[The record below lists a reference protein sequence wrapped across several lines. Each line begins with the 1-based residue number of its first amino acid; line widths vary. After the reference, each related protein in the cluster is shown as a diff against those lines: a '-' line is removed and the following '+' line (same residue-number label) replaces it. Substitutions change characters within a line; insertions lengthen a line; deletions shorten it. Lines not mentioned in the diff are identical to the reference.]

1 MSVTDKDRIIQAI
14 RDTLNGD
21 PEAYTVIVTAYMDRL
36 HRTALC
42 LCTHPDAA
50 EDLVQ
55 ETLIDGYMH
64 LSELR
69 DPAKIGAWLTQILKY
84 KALRQVVKARK
95 TELMDELP
103 DTPDHDTPDA
113 RYRDDETMREWRKR
127 LEALSPTLRET
138 AILYFWEDRTME
150 DIARLTRT
158 PLGTVK
164 GRIHAAREKMR
175 KEFTMSETNKNTLPD
190 SFAEA
195 LEKKVQELAN
205 YHKLYGSSAGFD
217 SAYKSIKELIANL
230 SDKEDVEKYSL
241 WSAEIAARNDP
252 AVYSEEAFATY
263 KKYGKANYAACLYVD
278 HAWKRGS
285 EQEKAD
291 YLEGTAIPALLEYPE
306 GEDRHGGL
314 GYLKF
319 WQASHLL
326 RTDNPDYDRVE
337 ALYDE
342 AMEHYRHINSVISM
356 YGNTIA
362 ARKAMP
368 HLRESRPMTYF
379 SITGESWWI
388 TDGNL
393 HYWSEPGFS
402 NSSELYRFHNPLFYF
417 SGCTGD
423 RYFFPRTVDLTEG
436 AEEVMT
442 TEDGHPCGIRRVV
455 STQETVKSPA
465 GIFENC
471 VRIDKEDTDG
481 TIYSAWY
488 KEGVGLVQATV
499 SNSPLKTKVLV
510 SYEIKGG
517 EGLLPLCVGNTWR
530 YENPE
535 KPDVM
540 VEVTEY
546 AIEQMGKNNGDRDMV
561 SLSCLDYIALE
572 PDWELRTSDATL
584 LFTKASDLCDAKKFA
599 EAADTLRAIVVANSD
614 RESVDCALSVLPYLE
629 EKAGYD
635 KKNWR
640 FCPSSANIS
649 TLTLRQ
655 SHGCMT
661 YEESDVFSCDTGVW
675 GSRGEENRIFG
686 VKPFRYLQALTDT
699 LWDDRWV
706 PGYTEEH
713 PHSWKNVTIRLAVT
727 DGGRVETPAGVFE
740 STVCLTVEA
749 GDTDAP
755 RDTDYFFR
763 NTEMGTKRFWFAPG
777 VGVVRFTCDWGR
789 HISSDCVL
797 SAYTTVAAPG
807 EAMPIHIGNRWQY
820 DEVNLTAEGYV
831 ARRDYSVLSGMGIRY
846 LLGDHQ
852 MFTFKGTLEEYEAYK
867 AKLAAERA
875 KSV

>member
-1 MSVTDKDRIIQAI
+1 MSITDKDRILRAI

-21 PEAYTVIVTAYMDRL
+21 PEAYTVIVTAYMDKL

-55 ETLIDGYMH
+55 ETLIDGYLH

-69 DPAKIGAWLTQILKY
+69 DHQKIGAWLTQILKY

-95 TELMDELP
+95 TELYEELP

-113 RYRDDETMREWRKR
+113 YYRDSETMREWRKR
-127 LEALSPTLRET
+127 LEALSPALRET
-138 AILYFWEDRTME
+138 AILYFWEDYTME
-150 DIARLTRT
+150 EIARRTNT

-164 GRIHAAREKMR
+164 GRIHTAREKLR
-175 KEFTMSETNKNTLPD
+175 KEYSMTETNMNTLPD

-205 YHKLYGSSAGFD
+205 YRKLYGSNAGFD

-230 SDKEDVEKYSL
+230 SDKADVEKYSL
-241 WSAEIAARNDP
+241 RSAEIAARNDP
-252 AVYSEEAFATY
+252 AAYSAEAFSTY
-263 KKYGKANYAACLYVD
+263 KKYGKANDAACLYVNL
-278 HAWKRGS
+278 AWKLGS

-291 YLEGTAIPALLEYPE
+291 YLENTAIPALLEYPE
-306 GEDRHGGL
+306 DNDRHGGL
-314 GYLKF
+314 GYLTF

-326 RTDNPDYDRVE
+326 RTDAPDYDRVE
-337 ALYDE
+337 ALYGE
-342 AMEHYRHINSVISM
+342 AMEHYRHISSVNAM
-356 YGNTIA
+356 YGNTVA
-362 ARKAMP
+362 ALKALP

-388 TDGNL
+388 TEGNL
-393 HYWSEPGFS
+393 YYWSEPGFS
-402 NSSELYRFHNPLFYF
+402 GGSELYRFHNPLFYF
-417 SGCTGD
+417 SGCVGD
-423 RYFFPRTVDLTEG
+423 RYFFPRTADLTEG
-436 AEEVMT
+436 AEEIMT
-442 TEDGHPCGIRRVV
+442 ADDGHSCGIRRVV
-455 STQETVKSPA
+455 STTETVTTPA
-465 GIFENC
+465 GVFENC
-471 VRIDKEDTDG
+471 VHIDKEDTDG
-481 TIYSAWY
+481 TVYSAWY
-488 KEGVGLVQATV
+488 KEGVGLVQSTV
-499 SNSPLKTKVLV
+499 SSSPLKAKVLV
-510 SYEIKGG
+510 SCEIKGG

-546 AIEQMGKNNGDRDMV
+546 TIEQMGKGNGDKDMV

-572 PDWELRTSDATL
+572 PDWEMRTSDATL
-584 LFTKASDLCDAKKFA
+584 LFSKASDLCDAKRFS
-599 EAADTLRAIVVANSD
+599 EAADTLRAIVIANSD
-614 RESVDCALSVLPYLE
+614 RESVDCALSVLSYLE
-629 EKAGYD
+629 EKAQYD
-635 KKNWR
+635 QAHWR

-661 YEESDVFSCDTGVW
+661 YDECDVFSCDTGVW

-686 VKPFRYLQALTDT
+686 VKPFRYLQSLTDT
-699 LWDDRWV
+699 LWNDRWV
-706 PGYTEEH
+706 AGYTEEH
-713 PHSWKNVTIRLAVT
+713 PHSWKNATIKLSVT

-797 SAYTTVAAPG
+797 TAYRAVAAEG
-807 EAMPIHIGNRWQY
+807 EMMPIHIGNTWQY
-820 DEVNLTAEGYV
+820 DEVNLTAEGYI
-831 ARRDYSVLSGMGIRY
+831 ARRDYRVLSGMGDRY

-852 MFTFKGTLEEYEAYK
+852 MFTFKGTVEEYEAYK

-875 KSV
+875 Q